1 MLLMPPKRK
10 FLYIQM
16 PFPTGMLWGAASYL
30 AQGGLFELP
39 LKKAQL
45 PKKPLR

>member
-1 MLLMPPKRK
+1 MLLILLKRK
-10 FLYIQM
+10 FLYIQI
-16 PFPTGMLWGAASYL
+16 PFPTGMLWRAVSYL
-30 AQGGLFELP
+30 AQGDLFELP